1 MRPPEFIA
9 LLGGVAAL
17 RPVVK
22 RAKQSPMPWISQQ

>member
-9 LLGGVAAL
+9 LLGGAAAL

-22 RAKQSPMPWISQQ
+22 RAKQSPMPLIG